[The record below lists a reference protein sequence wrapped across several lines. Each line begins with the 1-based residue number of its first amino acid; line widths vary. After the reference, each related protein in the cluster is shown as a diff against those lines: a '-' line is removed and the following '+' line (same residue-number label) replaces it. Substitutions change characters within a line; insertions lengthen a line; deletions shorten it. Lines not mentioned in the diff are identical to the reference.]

1 MKQTL
6 DRVTPF
12 FPWLGLGLIVAGA
25 VVYFITRRWDL
36 IPNLLLAGGA
46 LLLFLFAVLRP
57 DDVRRLLSGRQARY
71 GLSTVLSILFFLGI
85 GILLYYVA
93 YQNRD
98 WRYDATETDEF
109 TPLPETIQLLRDLD
123 EPTHVIGF
131 YTFQLAGQQEQARSL
146 LESLQVYTDQ
156 LTFEFQD
163 PEENP
168 ILAEH
173 YELNFD
179 GTLVFTRGED
189 ENEVFSKA
197 SGLSDQD
204 IHTALLQVINPVAKK
219 AYFLTGHGERDIE
232 DFGQEGIGTA
242 ISFLQEAGF
251 TAETLNLFVTGS
263 VPEDATVIAIVD
275 QQSPMSPEEVT
286 AISDFLNAGG
296 ALFIARD
303 AVDSEGRA
311 RAEDDNLNAM
321 LLDNWGVTLRR
332 DLIIEQ
338 VLAQAGQTFGLSFIG
353 ANYGNSPII
362 GSDLER
368 FGTIFNVARSVA
380 TQDVEGVT
388 KINLITTSDQA
399 WGETNFDALSAGSA
413 EPNPGEDAQGPLT
426 IGVSAENSESEARLV
441 VFGDTDFISNA
452 LVVSGGNGLLVTNA
466 FNWLAN
472 DELAVELTPRETV
485 NRQVIISQTQLG
497 LLQVMSICL
506 GPGLMA
512 LVGAGVWYSRRRN
525 R

>member
-1 MKQTL
+1 
-6 DRVTPF
+6 
-12 FPWLGLGLIVAGA
+12 
-25 VVYFITRRWDL
+25 
-36 IPNLLLAGGA
+36 
-46 LLLFLFAVLRP
+46 
-57 DDVRRLLSGRQARY
+57 
-71 GLSTVLSILFFLGI
+71 
-85 GILLYYVA
+85 
-93 YQNRD
+93 
-98 WRYDATETDEF
+98 
-109 TPLPETIQLLRDLD
+109 
-123 EPTHVIGF
+123 
-131 YTFQLAGQQEQARSL
+131 
-146 LESLQVYTDQ
+146 
-156 LTFEFQD
+156 
-163 PEENP
+163 
-168 ILAEH
+168 
-173 YELNFD
+173 
-179 GTLVFTRGED
+179 
-189 ENEVFSKA
+189 
-197 SGLSDQD
+197 
-204 IHTALLQVINPVAKK
+204 
-219 AYFLTGHGERDIE
+219 
-232 DFGQEGIGTA
+232 
-242 ISFLQEAGF
+242 
-251 TAETLNLFVTGS
+251 
-263 VPEDATVIAIVD
+263 
-275 QQSPMSPEEVT
+275 MSPEEVT

-296 ALFIARD
+296 TLFIARD